1 MIVMEQRKE
10 LSTVTPPAKKAFR
23 LCFRL
28 VEREMNFKLANRRE
42 WNLLL
47 RGIIV

>member
-1 MIVMEQRKE
+1 MEQCKE
-10 LSTVTPPAKKAFR
+10 ASPVTLPAKKAFR

-28 VEREMNFKLANRRE
+28 VEREMRFKLAHRRE

-47 RGIIV
+47 QGIAI